1 MVSGNI
7 VANVSLSAASP
18 KKQCWWVNGLV
29 PFTAAFAMLILPVL
43 QPQLIRSNQKDE
55 YYLNSLRSY
64 ANEIFQIFAGAK
76 RWLEWKKEVE
86 LLADL
91 TYFLLTTLAGY
102 QTLGEEYVNIIQVD
116 SSGQRVPSSARRA
129 VLIVLH
135 TCIPYLLDRGLNRL
149 EQNLQAESERSQ
161 APDHRHLPIRPGVSH
176 WLQEAIS
183 TLTEQQKKVLL
194 QTIYILRQATSLLH
208 RLHLGIFYL
217 NGAFYHIA
225 KRFTRI
231 TYLCVRGLFSD
242 NAGLRWS
249 YELLGK
255 ISLLQLALTVAMQVN
270 SYQQRQ
276 RARQEWKLHRNLPY
290 SRNPSRDHSACSS
303 KCILCLE
310 ERRHSTATP
319 CGHLF
324 CWECITEWCNTKAE
338 CPLCRE
344 TFQPHRLI
352 YLRHYI

>member
-1 MVSGNI
+1 MP
-7 VANVSLSAASP
+7 A
-18 KKQCWWVNGLV
+18 
-29 PFTAAFAMLILPVL
+29 LPVN
-43 QPQLIRSNQKDE
+43 QPQLIRSSQKDE

-64 ANEIFQIFAGAK
+64 ANETFQIFAGAK
-76 RWLEWKKEVE
+76 RWLEWRKEIE

-91 TYFLLTTLAGY
+91 TYFSLTTFAGY
-102 QTLGEEYVNIIQVD
+102 QTLGEEYVNIVQVD
-116 SSGQRVPSSARRA
+116 SSGQRVPPPARRA
-129 VLIVLH
+129 VLIILH
-135 TCIPYLLDRGLNRL
+135 TCLPYLLDRGLNRL
-149 EQNLQAESERSQ
+149 EQDLQAESEGFR
-161 APDHRHLPIRPGVSH
+161 APEHRRVPARPGVLH
-176 WLQEAIS
+176 WLQGAVS
-183 TLTEQQKKVLL
+183 GLTEQQKKVLL
-194 QTIYILRQATSLLH
+194 QTVWILRQAISFLH

-217 NGAFYHIA
+217 KGAFYHIA
-225 KRFTRI
+225 KRFTSI

-242 NAGLRWS
+242 SVGLRRN

-255 ISLLQLALTVAMQVN
+255 VSLLQLVLTVAVQVN
-270 SYQQRQ
+270 SYRQRQ
-276 RARQEWKLHRNLPY
+276 RARQEWKLHRNLPC
-290 SRNPSRDHSACSS
+290 SRNSSQDLIVRSSR
-303 KCILCLE
+303 CILCLE